1 MTQDL
6 YTYIQQMHAL
16 VHSQEKRIR
25 DLEKSLKNLQQEL
38 NNLKSRPPVHV
49 DTIQYKFDQLK
60 VETLEGTLNIGL
72 NPSDLEGIEDF
83 EVQNKNIST
92 PSSPKEQ
99 MERTMEIEDRI
110 FQYLETDLKALI
122 SNYEEQLDRKIEES
136 YIDFIREDIKKQ
148 LPSRI
153 EHYLKQIPNNE
164 RSAESKMKV
173 NDQIEKQ
180 IKQDIEKAVLAFLQN
195 LPNNGKD

>member
-1 MTQDL
+1 
-6 YTYIQQMHAL
+6 MHTL

-25 DLEKSLKNLQQEL
+25 ELEKTLKNLQQEV

-83 EVQNKNIST
+83 EVENKNIAT
-92 PSSPKEQ
+92 PSSPKDQ

-110 FQYLETDLKALI
+110 YQYLETDLKPLI
-122 SNYEEQLDRKIEES
+122 NKYEEQLDRKVDDA

-148 LPSRI
+148 LPNRI
-153 EHYLKQIPNNE
+153 DHYLKQIPINE
-164 RSAESKMKV
+164 RSAEAKGKV
-173 NDQIEKQ
+173 NDHIEKQ
-180 IKQDIEKAVLAFLQN
+180 IKQDIEKAVLTFLQN
-195 LPNNGKD
+195 LPNKEKD

>member
-1 MTQDL
+1 L
-6 YTYIQQMHAL
+6 H
-16 VHSQEKRIR
+16 QEI
-25 DLEKSLKNLQQEL
+25 

-83 EVQNKNIST
+83 EVQNKSIST

-110 FQYLETDLKALI
+110 FQYLETELKPLI
-122 SNYEEQLDRKIEES
+122 NKYEEQLDRKIEES
-136 YIDFIREDIKKQ
+136 YVDFIREDIKKQ
-148 LPSRI
+148 LPGRI
-153 EHYLKQIPNNE
+153 DHYLKQIPINE
-164 RSAESKMKV
+164 RSAEAKMKI
-173 NDQIEKQ
+173 NDHIEKQ

-195 LPNNGKD
+195 LPNKEKD